1 MLMDAKKCIETKAFA
16 ARIRM
21 ETLKALAE
29 AGCGHVG
36 GSLDLAELMAVLYG
50 GRLRVDP
57 ANPSWPE
64 RDFLVMSKG
73 HAGPVLYAALAL
85 RGFFPMEELG
95 TLNKL
100 GTRLPS
106 HCDRRKTPGV
116 DMTAGSLGQGISAAT
131 GIALGNQ
138 MAGRDSYTYCIV
150 GDGEMDEG
158 SVWESMLLAPQLK
171 LKRYIVIVDN
181 NGMQIDGLTRD
192 VVNLGNL
199 TAKAA
204 EFGWYALDVDGHDPS
219 AIDGAI
225 EDCKAAGRPSFINLH
240 TVKAKG
246 WAKYEGQ
253 TSSHWV
259 GVITKEDIAEPL
271 SQLEAEIAGLESV

>member
-1 MLMDAKKCIETKAFA
+1 MDAKQLNETKKFA
-16 ARIRM
+16 CRIRI
-21 ETLKALAE
+21 EILKMLAE
-29 AGCGHVG
+29 AGSGHVG
-36 GSLDLAELMAVLYG
+36 GSLDLADLMAVLYG
-50 GRLRVDP
+50 GVLRVDP
-57 ANPSWPE
+57 QNPAWAD

-73 HAGPVLYAALAL
+73 HAGPALYATLAL
-85 RGFFPMEELG
+85 RGFFPMEELA

-100 GTRLPS
+100 GTNLPS

-116 DMTAGSLGQGISAAT
+116 DMTAGSLGQGIGAAT

-171 LKRYIVIVDN
+171 LRRYIVIVDN
-181 NGMQIDGLTRD
+181 NGMQIDGTTKD
-192 VVNLGNL
+192 VVNLGDL

-204 EFGWYALDVDGHDPS
+204 DFGWFAVDADGHDPAS
-219 AIDGAI
+219 IAGAIDA
-225 EDCKAAGRPSFINLH
+225 CKAAGGPAFINLH

-246 WAKYEGQ
+246 WQQYEGQ
-253 TSSHWV
+253 VGSHWV
-259 GVITKEDIAEPL
+259 GSVTREGVAGAIDL
-271 SQLEAEIAGLESV
+271 LEAEIQALDAAV